1 MNVVAGVIRKQDK
14 LLLALR
20 PSHKHH
26 GDLWEFPGGKVA
38 SGETNSVAICREIR
52 EELGLSVDAIEGE
65 LAKLVE
71 GGLSITFIEVKVSGE
86 VHLFEHQALAWCNRE
101 EALNLALCPLDRRFM
116 LEVL

>member
-1 MNVVAGVIRKQDK
+1 MNVVAAVIRKQDK

-26 GDLWEFPGGKVA
+26 GNLWEFPGGKVA
-38 SGETNSVAICREIR
+38 SGETNSAAICREIK
-52 EELGLSVDAIEGE
+52 EELGLSVDSIEAE

-71 GGLSITFIEVKVSGE
+71 SELSITFIEIKVSGE
-86 VHLFEHQALAWCNRE
+86 VRLLEHQELAWCNRE
-101 EALNLALCPLDRRFM
+101 EALNLALCPLDRRFI